1 MIYTMGNRKLEIR
14 GEEYFIA
21 DNATVIGSVALEN
34 RASIWFNAVLRG
46 DDALIT
52 IGEGSNVQD
61 GSVLHSDPGLPLTL
75 GRGVT
80 IGHMVMLHGCTI
92 GDNSLVGIGAV
103 ILNNAR
109 IGNNCLVGAGSL
121 IPEGKQYP
129 DGSLILGTPG
139 KVVRQLGSAE
149 LQIIRASAEHYVHNI
164 ARYRRKLRP
173 LSPVPG

>member
-1 MIYTMGNRKLEIR
+1 MIYTIGDRKLEIR
-14 GEEYFIA
+14 GQEYFIA
-21 DNATVIGSVALEN
+21 DNATVIGSIALEDKT
-34 RASIWFNAVLRG
+34 SIWFNAVLRG

-75 GRGVT
+75 GSYVT

-92 GDNSLVGIGAV
+92 GNNSLVGIGAV
-103 ILNNAR
+103 ILNNAK

-121 IPEGKQYP
+121 IPEGKEYP

-139 KVVRQLGSAE
+139 RVVRQLTPPE
-149 LQIIRASAEHYVHNI
+149 LQIIRASAEHYIHNI
-164 ARYRRKLRP
+164 KRYRNNLK
-173 LSPVPG
+173 PV